1 VLLRQVV
8 EYLAPRPGGVYCDA
22 TVGYGGHARAVLDAS
37 APSGR
42 LIGLDRDPN
51 AIAEARGALAGYG
64 DRVTLIQTPF
74 SRLREALDQAGAP
87 PLDGCLVD
95 LGVSSPQLD
104 RAERGF
110 SFRRSGPLD
119 MRMDPTSGPTAAE
132 YLRQVD
138 EAELEAV
145 LRDFGEERH
154 ARRLAR
160 AIVEARA
167 QEPLDTTGA
176 LAALVARTIGRHERK
191 DPATRTFQA
200 LRIRVNRE
208 LEELEA
214 FLDEAPRCLRP
225 GGRLV
230 VIAFHS
236 LEDRIAKRRLRA
248 LAGKDAGAGQPPIL
262 KLLNKHVVVADD
274 EERARNPR
282 ARSAHLRAVERLP
295 S

>member
-1 VLLRQVV
+1 VLLQ
-8 EYLAPRPGGVYCDA
+8 ETLAYLAPRPGGTYCDA
-22 TVGYGGHARAVLDAS
+22 TLGYAGHAAAILDAS
-37 APSGR
+37 APDGQ
-42 LIGLDRDPN
+42 LVGLDRDPD
-51 AIAEARGALAGYG
+51 ALAAAREALAPYG
-64 DRVTLIQTPF
+64 DRTRLVHTPF
-74 SRLREALDQAGAP
+74 SRVREALAGAGAP
-87 PLDGCLVD
+87 LLDGCVVD

-110 SFRRSGPLD
+110 SFKRSGPLD
-119 MRMDPTSGPTAAE
+119 MRMDPTTGESAAD
-132 YLRQVD
+132 YLRRAD
-138 EAELEAV
+138 EEEIEAV

-154 ARRLAR
+154 ARRIAR

-167 QEPLDTTGA
+167 VEPLDTTGA
-176 LAALVARTIGRHERK
+176 LAALVARTIGRYERK

-208 LEELEA
+208 LEELDR
-214 FLDEAPRCLRP
+214 FLDEIPHCLKP

-236 LEDRIAKRRLRA
+236 IEDRIVKRRLRA
-248 LAGKDAGAGQPPIL
+248 LAGKDAGAAQPPLLKIL
-262 KLLNKHVVVADD
+262 TKHVVVAGD

-282 ARSAHLRAVERLP
+282 ARSAHLRAAERLP